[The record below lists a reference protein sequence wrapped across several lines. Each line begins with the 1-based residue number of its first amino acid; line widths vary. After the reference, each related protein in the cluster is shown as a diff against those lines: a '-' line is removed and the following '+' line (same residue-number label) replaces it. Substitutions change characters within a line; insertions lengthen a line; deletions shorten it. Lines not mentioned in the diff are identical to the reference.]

1 MLSRRLLRP
10 LRRPA
15 RVRRGVPLRAE
26 SQPGVSKHRAVPLLV
41 EPVTQVWP
49 AERGSLIAVLRLLDF
64 GPTRVSVVCCK
75 AAYSFAKL
83 SGPWRLGARASD
95 INRGLEHVGIDRGAA
110 SRVSNRGASG
120 LAWRRLLVGWHLGR
134 PCSRRGR
141 FQIPRGVTRGTGLVA
156 ALATVACCA
165 SSLQAEGSGQVIGWP
180 LIMRLRF
187 RLRPALAAPAGVA
200 AGGAVAPSGA
210 AAEHAG
216 CSAGTARRRQQGFSS
231 TAPVSVGSVS
241 DDVRAL

>member
-64 GPTRVSVVCCK
+64 GPTPAERGSLIAVLRLLDFGPTRVSVVCCK

-95 INRGLEHVGIDRGAA
+95 INRGLEHVGINRGAA
-110 SRVSNRGASG
+110 SRVSSWRGSRAICRVRRNPARDCLREYRNDQRRAAARGSRQREWRRPGAS
-120 LAWRRLLVGWHLGR
+120 AD
-134 PCSRRGR
+134 
-141 FQIPRGVTRGTGLVA
+141 
-156 ALATVACCA
+156 
-165 SSLQAEGSGQVIGWP
+165 
-180 LIMRLRF
+180 
-187 RLRPALAAPAGVA
+187 A
-200 AGGAVAPSGA
+200 AGWWL
-210 AAEHAG
+210 E
-216 CSAGTARRRQQGFSS
+216 R
-231 TAPVSVGSVS
+231 GSVLGCG
-241 DDVRAL
+241 ALPGCRW